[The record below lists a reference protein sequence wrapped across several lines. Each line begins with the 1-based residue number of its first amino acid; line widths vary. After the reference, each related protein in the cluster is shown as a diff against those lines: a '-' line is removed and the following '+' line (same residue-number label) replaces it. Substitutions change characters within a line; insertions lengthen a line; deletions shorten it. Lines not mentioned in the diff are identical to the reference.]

1 MELYPDAVIQ
11 SSAEGH
17 EAIEAAS
24 QPDGTLRSAEREHIR
39 LLLQQEQ
46 PLPADVEEHMRE
58 AQVRM
63 TVVLSLGDIVTCANE
78 ASVTLGAM
86 FDK

>member
-1 MELYPDAVIQ
+1 MGRDPDAVAQ
-11 SSAEGH
+11 SPAEEH
-17 EAIEAAS
+17 EVAEAAPP
-24 QPDGTLRSAEREHIR
+24 PDGTLRSAEREHIR

-63 TVVLSLGDIVTCANE
+63 TVD
-78 ASVTLGAM
+78 
-86 FDK
+86 